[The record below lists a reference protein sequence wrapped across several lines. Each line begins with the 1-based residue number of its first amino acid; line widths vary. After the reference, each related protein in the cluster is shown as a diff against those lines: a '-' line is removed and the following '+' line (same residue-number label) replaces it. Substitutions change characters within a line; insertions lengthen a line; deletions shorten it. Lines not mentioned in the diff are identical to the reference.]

1 MRENDDRSSPWK
13 PIKDNVY
20 SSATQQC
27 PKYGRQRESKLK
39 TDLWVLTMKKVL
51 KFFKKFGGQ
60 KLQKAEIL
68 FKVEDI

>member
-1 MRENDDRSSPWK
+1 MKENDDRSSPWK
-13 PIKDNVY
+13 PIKDVY

-39 TDLWVLTMKKVL
+39 IDLWVLTMRKVL
-51 KFFKKFGGQ
+51 KIFKRFGVQ

-68 FKVEDI
+68 FKVEEI